1 MSKKTFTGG
10 INTLLEGSVSKQEKP
25 AQAQERPVEPPE
37 VKQEPKTTQDKK
49 PKYYRQ
55 PRATFLID
63 TNRVE
68 TLKAIAYWERKK
80 IKDLIDEALKTFID
94 SRSPE
99 DIQKALTEYKKL
111 NTK

>member
-10 INTLLEGSVSKQEKP
+10 INTLLGGSGTKQEKP
-25 AQAQERPVEPPE
+25 AQDEPVKPPE
-37 VKQEPKTTQDKK
+37 VKQEPTKTAQEKK

-63 TNRVE
+63 TDRVE

-94 SRSPE
+94 SRNPE

>member
-10 INTLLEGSVSKQEKP
+10 INTLLEGSVSKEKP
-25 AQAQERPVEPPE
+25 AQAQERPVKPPE
-37 VKQEPKTTQDKK
+37 VKQEPKTAQDKK

-63 TNRVE
+63 TDRVE

-80 IKDLIDEALKTFID
+80 IKDLIDEALKTFIE
-94 SRSPE
+94 SRNPE